1 MPTFRWNSEHP
12 YYQDGRLVKKV
23 QTQHD
28 LKVSSFDCAILGFTA
43 ISLLSKLAFALIF
56 KRNPYRLP

>member
-1 MPTFRWNSEHP
+1 MPTFRWNSEYP

-28 LKVSSFDCAILGFTA
+28 LKASAFDCTIWDLVQ
-43 ISLLSKLAFALIF
+43 
-56 KRNPYRLP
+56 